1 MININRILND
11 HRLMRAV
18 TGLSIA
24 GFISLSDKFL
34 QVFQESKQ
42 EEYHKALSL
51 GTRRRALGGGAK
63 GRLRTISLKLLFVL
77 MYFKCYPT
85 MESIGSIL
93 RLENRSNVKRNLDN
107 LIPILEMTLG
117 YTLSLPKRRIS
128 TLEEFLEI
136 IPEAKDLFI
145 DGTERPIQRPKD
157 KARQRKNYSGKKK
170 THTKKVLII
179 SDEKRRIGYLSPTR
193 PGRVHDYSLFKDE
206 FDPKTIPKDISL
218 WMDKGF
224 VGVER
229 DFPGATVVMPK
240 KKPKG
245 RELTPYEREQNRIIS
260 GIRILSEHA
269 IGGIK
274 RLRIIADEFRNKSD
288 QFMDKVMYLAC
299 GLWNYQLEYC

>member
-1 MININRILND
+1 M
-11 HRLMRAV
+11 
-18 TGLSIA
+18 
-24 GFISLSDKFL
+24 
-34 QVFQESKQ
+34 
-42 EEYHKALSL
+42 
-51 GTRRRALGGGAK
+51 
-63 GRLRTISLKLLFVL
+63 
-77 MYFKCYPT
+77 
-85 MESIGSIL
+85 
-93 RLENRSNVKRNLDN
+93 
-107 LIPILEMTLG
+107 G